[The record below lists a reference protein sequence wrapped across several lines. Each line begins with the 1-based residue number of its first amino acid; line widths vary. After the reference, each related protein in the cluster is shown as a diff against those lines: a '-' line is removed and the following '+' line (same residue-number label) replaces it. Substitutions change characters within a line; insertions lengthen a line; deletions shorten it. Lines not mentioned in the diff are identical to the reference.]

1 MGRNKRQQSEPET
14 LITFPIL
21 VQLINSKTLLANQD
35 DSFGISA
42 SGLARVKMTGN
53 FRPFET
59 GFGTDDKLPWH
70 SNIQYFRKET
80 HENIM

>member
-1 MGRNKRQQSEPET
+1 MT
-14 LITFPIL
+14 
-21 VQLINSKTLLANQD
+21 
-35 DSFGISA
+35 A

-70 SNIQYFRKET
+70 SNIHSFRKET
-80 HENIM
+80 HENIL